1 MNRPQNNVGLSSLQV
16 DQEELSGSILDLF
29 SPPSI
34 ESHMIKGKDI
44 LIQPINP
51 LSDSGPVEFQINSSN
66 EEYLFMPF
74 TRLIGKLKIV
84 KINSDGVEQDCTS
97 SDDFRYFITQIR

>member
-44 LIQPINP
+44 SIQPITP

-97 SDDFRYFITQIR
+97 ADDFRYFITR